1 MTLYKIRQ
9 FQLFLYHIS
18 RDFPNNQ
25 ENPEVYLEPSQAST
39 MELLAKIV
47 DGFQPVTKKLS

>member
-18 RDFPNNQ
+18 RDFPNNE